1 MKIVLKRKPVK
12 SMVVDYQKSKV
23 YKIVSNSTDLV
34 YVGSTTQPLYNRIA
48 GHRRQYKKYQNGADN
63 YVTSYEMLKYG
74 DCEIVL
80 LEDCPCDRKEQLYA
94 RERYFI
100 ETLACVNKVI
110 PGRKQAEYRE
120 ANKEKIIER
129 GKQYYEVNKEK
140 IIERGKQYYEVNKE
154 KIIERGKQYREA
166 NKEKY
171 TESHSCPCGGRYTT
185 GNKNRHTKSKK
196 HTKYLHSL
204 PPPAYET

>member
-129 GKQYYEVNKEK
+129 GKQY
-140 IIERGKQYYEVNKE
+140 
-154 KIIERGKQYREA
+154 REA